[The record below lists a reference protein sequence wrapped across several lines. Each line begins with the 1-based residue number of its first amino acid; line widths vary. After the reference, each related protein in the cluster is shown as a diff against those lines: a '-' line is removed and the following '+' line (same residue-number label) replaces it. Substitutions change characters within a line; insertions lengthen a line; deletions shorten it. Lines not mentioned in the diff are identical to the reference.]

1 MGDSRSLLLP
11 GPRSALFP
19 ATSSASSSSSS
30 CRRRSAKDEFVK
42 LCSGG
47 HLGQAFSA
55 FRAEIWAD
63 PSLFIHILQTC
74 LRRTS
79 LRGAKQVHAIVLTAG
94 ASGDRFIS
102 NHLLNL
108 YSKIGLLQEAVKVFA
123 FMPRRNVMSSNILIG
138 GFIQNGDLQSAR
150 RVFDEMHERNVAT
163 WNAMVAG
170 LTEFGL
176 NEEGLDLF
184 SQMHRQQ
191 LRADEFTLGS
201 ILRGCAG
208 VKSALFGRQIH
219 SLVAKSGFQSDLCVG
234 SSLAHMYMKC
244 GFPEEGEMALQS
256 LPFLNVVACNT
267 IVAGRAQNGDAEGA
281 LRHFSLMKSWGVEPD
296 KITFVS
302 AVSSCS
308 ELATLGQGRQVHAQA
323 VKAGVNSEVAVQS
336 SLVSMYSKCG
346 SLSDAAAVFC
356 ESGASDDVLWSAM
369 IAAYGFHGHGR
380 RAIEMFERMTMEG
393 MEPNE
398 VTFLAVLY
406 ACSHTGLK
414 EEGRAVFNLMTSDY
428 GLQPRL
434 EHYTCMVDLLG
445 RAGALGEAEGLIK
458 FMPVEADAVIWK
470 TLLSACKIHRE
481 TEMAKRV
488 AKELLRLDPL
498 DSASYVLLSNIHATA
513 ERWKDVSEVRE
524 AMRGMRVKKE
534 PGISWLELK
543 NKVHQ
548 FSTGDRSHQRW
559 REIDGFL
566 SELATKMKQ
575 RGYVPDTTMVLHDME
590 EEEKEESLAYHSEK
604 IAVAFAILS
613 TPPGA
618 GIRIMKN
625 LRVCGDCHAALTFI
639 SKIASREII
648 VRDVSR
654 FHHFRDGECS
664 CGDYW

>member
-1 MGDSRSLLLP
+1 MGGPFPLHPHPANVPAQDVPARCQAGARHRAHRRRLRRSVHLQSPPQSLLQDWT
-11 GPRSALFP
+11 SA
-19 ATSSASSSSSS
+19 
-30 CRRRSAKDEFVK
+30 
-42 LCSGG
+42 GG
-47 HLGQAFSA
+47 L
-55 FRAEIWAD
+55 
-63 PSLFIHILQTC
+63 
-74 LRRTS
+74 
-79 LRGAKQVHAIVLTAG
+79 
-94 ASGDRFIS
+94 
-102 NHLLNL
+102 
-108 YSKIGLLQEAVKVFA
+108 KVFA

-138 GFIQNGDLQSAR
+138 GFIQNGDLPSAR
-150 RVFDEMHERNVAT
+150 RLFDEMHERNVAT

-176 NEEGLDLF
+176 NDEGLDLF

-256 LPFLNVVACNT
+256 LPFLNIVACNT

-281 LRHFSLMKSWGVEPD
+281 LRHFSLMKSWG
-296 KITFVS
+296 

-346 SLSDAAAVFC
+346 SLSDAAAVFS

-369 IAAYGFHGHGR
+369 IAAYGSTGTDG
-380 RAIEMFERMTMEG
+380 
-393 MEPNE
+393 EP
-398 VTFLAVLY
+398 
-406 ACSHTGLK
+406 SRWRG
-414 EEGRAVFNLMTSDY
+414 
-428 GLQPRL
+428 
-434 EHYTCMVDLLG
+434 
-445 RAGALGEAEGLIK
+445 LGEAEGLIK

-590 EEEKEESLAYHSEK
+590 EEEKEESLAHHSEK

-664 CGDYW
+664 CGITGDASRIRALVLISIENY